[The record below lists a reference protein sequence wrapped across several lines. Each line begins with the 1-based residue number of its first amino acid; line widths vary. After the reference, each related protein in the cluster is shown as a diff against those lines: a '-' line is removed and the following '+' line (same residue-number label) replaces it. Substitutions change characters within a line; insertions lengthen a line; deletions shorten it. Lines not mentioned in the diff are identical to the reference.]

1 MRRQC
6 IFMFKSDLWDLT
18 MLLNGLGNVQD
29 LFFFFFAPTEVKLF
43 LIEVFDAFSWQ
54 E

>member
-1 MRRQC
+1 
-6 IFMFKSDLWDLT
+6 

-29 LFFFFFAPTEVKLF
+29 LFFFVPTEVKLF